1 MSPRNL
7 EDVLKAAGN
16 TVEHLRNSQLGAY
29 IYPVVPAE
37 FSNFRSEMQ
46 AWRDTAVLFDQS
58 HHMAEMLVEGPD
70 AFKYLEHLTINSFA
84 TFPVDRAKQ
93 MVPTTPYGHVIG
105 DGILFRHAEQEF
117 NFVGRAPTVNWMQFQ
132 AETGGWK
139 NLKVTRDDRSPSRP
153 NGAAVKRTHYRYQ
166 IQGPKAAEVM
176 AKLNGSSMAELKFFH
191 MGYMNIG
198 PHKVRTL
205 RHGMAGAPGVEIWGP
220 YALKDEIRAIIV
232 EAGKEFGLL
241 EVGSRAYPANT
252 MESGW
257 IPSPLPAIYTGEKL
271 KAYRE
276 WLPADSYEASGSI
289 GGSFVSSN
297 IEDYYTNPYDLGYGP
312 FVKFDHDFI
321 GAEALK
327 EMSAKPQRRK
337 VTLEWNAE
345 DVSDIWRSMLN
356 PGELPYKFLD
366 LPLANYSSTSADAV
380 MKDGKVVGMSM
391 FTGYS
396 WNERAQLSLAV
407 VDPAIKD
414 NDILTLVWGEE
425 NGGTTK
431 PTVERHKQKEV
442 RVRVATVPYSTVARE
457 TYAQGWR
464 TRQA

>member
-7 EDVLKAAGN
+7 EEVLKQAGN
-16 TVEHLRNSQLGAY
+16 TVHHLRNSQLGAY

-37 FSNFRSEMQ
+37 YSNFRSEMQ
-46 AWRDTAVLFDQS
+46 AWREAAVLFDQS

-70 AFKYLEHLTINSFA
+70 AFDYLKYLTINSFEN
-84 TFPVDRAKQ
+84 FPVDRAKQ
-93 MVPTTPYGHVIG
+93 MVPTTQYGHVVG
-105 DGILFRHAEQEF
+105 DGILFRHSEQEF

-153 NGAAVKRTHYRYQ
+153 NGKAVFRTHYRYQ
-166 IQGPKAAEVM
+166 IQGPKAADVM

-198 PHKVRTL
+198 KHKVRTL

-220 YALKDEIRAIIV
+220 YEHKDEIRQLIV
-232 EAGKEFGLL
+232 DAGKEFGLL

-289 GGSFVSSN
+289 GGSFVSEN

-321 GAEALK
+321 GAEAIK
-327 EMSAKPQRRK
+327 EMSKQPQRRK
-337 VTLEWNAE
+337 VTLEWNAD
-345 DVSDIWRSMLN
+345 DVGDIWRSMLN
-356 PGELPYKFLD
+356 PGELPFKFLD
-366 LPLANYSSTSADAV
+366 MPLANYASTSADAV
-380 MKDGKVVGMSM
+380 YKDGKRVGMSM

-407 VDPAIKD
+407 IDGSIKD
-414 NDILTLVWGEE
+414 NEILTLVWGEE

-442 RVRVATVPYSTVARE
+442 RVRVASVPYSAVARE
-457 TYAQGWR
+457 NYAAGWR
-464 TRQA
+464 TRHA